1 MRLAEAANLRRRPY
15 RPEPAL
21 SSYSRARR
29 MTTGEG
35 MEPDRESDAS
45 TLSRREALA
54 RAAQLGGAFVWT
66 VPFIRSVDLKATAAL
81 AGSGEPSDPGA
92 GEVAVDT
99 GTGVG
104 GGDPGGGSGGAS
116 GGGGGTSSSLLQIT
130 SLSLGPSPLTLGA
143 GHRLRISFF
152 VSGKADVR
160 VSIVRGGHVVRSFD
174 VRSLNGAGSVS
185 LRWNGK
191 NSIGAYVR
199 SGRYDVVISATD
211 GSGGATEA
219 RGRVRVRH

>member
-1 MRLAEAANLRRRPY
+1 MRLTETGNLRRRPY
-15 RPEPAL
+15 RPECAS
-21 SSYSRARR
+21 SSYSRARQ
-29 MTTGEG
+29 MAIGEG

-81 AGSGEPSDPGA
+81 AGSGEPSDPGG
-92 GEVAVDT
+92 GEVGGDT

-116 GGGGGTSSSLLQIT
+116 GGGGGTSSTLQIT
-130 SLSLGPSPLTLGA
+130 SLSLGPSPLKLGA

-191 NSIGAYVR
+191 NSVGAYVR

-219 RGRVRVRH
+219 RGRVRVRR